1 MRPQMVMPATLG
13 IVATTATV
21 TTVTIKKKEE
31 GQVHLGF
38 VSNTQPFMMI
48 LFAAF

>member
-31 GQVHLGF
+31 GPFGL

-48 LFAAF
+48 LFCF